1 MALTALDCDDRV
13 EQLIILTERLTDLIA
28 RQSAA
33 FEARRPHEAAQYVDE
48 VAKLANLYRHE
59 STRVRGNVALVSGAS
74 LQRRQRLVRAT
85 EAFDAVLA
93 RQGRAVTAAKTVTE
107 GLVRAIAQRPT
118 ASGYGPGAHG
128 AAYRTAPRSHQPRA
142 TARRRPGRGL
152 SPERRPRS
160 R

>member
-1 MALTALDCDDRV
+1 MALNATDCDDRV

-59 STRVRGNVALVSGAS
+59 STKVRGNVALVQGAS

-107 GLVRAIAQRPT
+107 GLVRAIAEEIAVQRPT
-118 ASGYGPGAHG
+118 GAGYGPGA
-128 AAYRTAPRSHQPRA
+128 QA
-142 TARRRPGRGL
+142 TAYKQNGTAITLNQRA
-152 SPERRPRS
+152 
-160 R
+160 